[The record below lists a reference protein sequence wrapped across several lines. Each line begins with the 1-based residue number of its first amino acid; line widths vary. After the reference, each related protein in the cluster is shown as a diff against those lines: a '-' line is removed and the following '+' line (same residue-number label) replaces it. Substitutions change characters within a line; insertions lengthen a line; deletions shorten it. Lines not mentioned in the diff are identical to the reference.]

1 MVIIPEKVQKIIND
15 YLFSLEKN
23 GINIKQAFLF
33 GSYAKGNA
41 TNLSD
46 IDIALVSDEFVGVR
60 FLDKNKIRKITIS
73 VSSDLEVLPFNSNLF
88 NNNDP
93 LVTEILSTG
102 VRLV

>member
-1 MVIIPEKVQKIIND
+1 MARIPNRIQKIIAK
-15 YLFSLEKN
+15 YLLTLKDN

-41 TNLSD
+41 TDLSD

-73 VSSDLEVLPFNSNLF
+73 VSSDLEVLPFNSNSF

-93 LVTEILSTG
+93 LVTEILTTG